1 MEMTSRE
8 RVRLALEHKEADRVA
23 IQDGPWGTTIARWH
37 KEGLPENVGPHEYF
51 HYEFASIGADISLR
65 IPTEKLEET
74 DEHIVQRGANG
85 AVHRNWK
92 GKTSTPELV
101 DFTIKS
107 RRDWDEHKGKLKYDE
122 SRLNWENAKKA
133 HENAR
138 AKGLFLTFGGGI
150 GYDHN
155 SAGLLGP
162 VRLLTAIVEEPDWVK
177 EIFMMQADLTV
188 QIVEELF
195 ARGLDFDAAFYY
207 DDLGYRNGLFFS
219 PRAFREVLQPAH
231 RRYLEPFKRRGL
243 PCILH
248 SCGNV
253 TELVPDLLD
262 SGWTCLQPLE
272 VKAGMDLIGLKKKYG
287 DVLAFMGGIDVRK
300 MAAAEEHPEA
310 LEEEIRTKVRLA
322 RKGGGYIYHSDHSV
336 PDNVSFA
343 SYQRVIEL
351 VRKHG
356 AYRKAKA

>member
-1 MEMTSRE
+1 MSGRSLPRNTHGGSCDGLLVAQPGSLPR
-8 RVRLALEHKEADRVA
+8 RGRPLRQQTPALS
-23 IQDGPWGTTIARWH
+23 GTTERRR
-37 KEGLPENVGPHEYF
+37 
-51 HYEFASIGADISLR
+51 ASMSEPMPG
-65 IPTEKLEET
+65 LEET
-74 DEHIVQRGANG
+74 DEYVVQRGSNG

-101 DFTIKS
+101 DFTVKT
-107 RRDWDEHKGKLKYDE
+107 RRDWDERKAALKYDE
-122 SRLNWENAKKA
+122 TRLNWENVKKT
-133 HENAR
+133 HDNAR

-150 GYDHN
+150 GYDLN
-155 SAGLLGP
+155 SGSLLGP
-162 VRLLTAIVEEPDWVK
+162 VGLLTAIAEQPDWVA
-177 EIFMMQADLTV
+177 EIFMMQADLAV

-195 ARGLDFDAAFYY
+195 ARGIDFDAAFYY
-207 DDLGYRNGLFFS
+207 DDLGYKNGLFFS
-219 PRAFREVLQPAH
+219 PRAYRELLQPAH

-272 VKAGMDLIGLKKKYG
+272 VKAGMDLLALKKKYG

-300 MAAAEEHPEA
+300 MAAADKHPKA
-310 LEEEIRTKVRLA
+310 LEDEIRTKVGTA
-322 RKGGGYIYHSDHSV
+322 KKGGGYIYHSDHSV

-351 VRKHG
+351 VHKHG
-356 AYRKAKA
+356 AYRRKR

>member
-23 IQDGPWGTTIARWH
+23 IQDGPWGTTVARWH
-37 KEGLPENVGPHEYF
+37 KEGLPEGVSPHEFF
-51 HYEFASIGADISLR
+51 HYEFASIGPDISLR

-74 DEHIVQRGANG
+74 DEYVVQRGANG

-92 GKTSTPELV
+92 GRTSTPELM

-107 RRDWDEHKGKLKYDE
+107 RRDWDEHKAKLAYDE
-122 SRLNWENAKKA
+122 SRLNWENARKA

-138 AKGLFLTFGGGI
+138 AKGLFLTFGCGI

-155 SAGLLGP
+155 SASLLGP
-162 VRLLTAIVEEPDWVK
+162 VRLLTAIVEEPDWVH
-177 EIFMMQADLTV
+177 EIFMMQADLAV
-188 QIVEELF
+188 AIAEELF
-195 ARGLDFDAAFYY
+195 ARGIDFDGAFYY

-219 PRAFREVLQPAH
+219 PRAYRQVLQPAH

-253 TELVPDLLD
+253 TELIPDLLD

-272 VKAGMDLIGLKKKYG
+272 VKAGMDLLALKKKYG

-310 LEEEIRTKVRLA
+310 LEAEIRTKVGTAKR
-322 RKGGGYIYHSDHSV
+322 GGGYIYHSDHSV

-343 SYQRVIEL
+343 SYCRVIEL
-351 VRKHG
+351 VHKYGR
-356 AYRKAKA
+356 YRRR